1 MPNGFRAPAPGQR
14 YSNRT
19 TVMCCR
25 APRMPKGA
33 DDPRLNDS
41 FAVSGLR
48 LDDVNLR
55 SGLRWF
61 PDEDPVG

>member
-1 MPNGFRAPAPGQR
+1 
-14 YSNRT
+14 
-19 TVMCCR
+19 
-25 APRMPKGA
+25 MPKGA